1 MYTCFDTS
9 KKSSSFQISNAHS
22 LPLTD
27 NYQYCMFILSIHNYK
42 VTNVHNSSM
51 QIEGGIV
58 ILEEH
63 GSVRILEG
71 EGGDILLYRTFIDK
85 SNKIS
90 NSLKSGQF
98 KIHVALPRGIM
109 GVLF

>member
-1 MYTCFDTS
+1 
-9 KKSSSFQISNAHS
+9 
-22 LPLTD
+22 
-27 NYQYCMFILSIHNYK
+27 
-42 VTNVHNSSM
+42 M

-109 GVLF
+109 GVLFWMSSCVCKVNKVSLTGTMETNTRGYTNNLPQESVAKAQRNRNQLQT